1 MRQSYRIIVIDD
13 DPITRMDLVEML
25 QEVGYDVVAEGKNG
39 EEAVRLTQTWR
50 PHLVIMDVKMPVMD
64 GLAATGI
71 IRSTSDTDVLLLTAY
86 SQKDM
91 VAQAKAKGVCG
102 YLVKPV
108 MEEELLPA
116 VERVLASRLS

>member
-1 MRQSYRIIVIDD
+1 MRQHYRVIIIDD

-25 QEVGYDVVAEGKNG
+25 QEQGYNVVAEGKNG
-39 EEAVRLTQTWR
+39 KEAVRLTQMWN
-50 PHLVIMDVKMPVMD
+50 PHLIIMDVKMPIMD
-64 GLAATGI
+64 GLTATGI
-71 IRSTSDTDVLLLTAY
+71 IREHSDAAILLLTAY

-91 VAQAKAKGVCG
+91 VMQAKAKGICA

-116 VERVLASRLS
+116 VEFVLTSKQ